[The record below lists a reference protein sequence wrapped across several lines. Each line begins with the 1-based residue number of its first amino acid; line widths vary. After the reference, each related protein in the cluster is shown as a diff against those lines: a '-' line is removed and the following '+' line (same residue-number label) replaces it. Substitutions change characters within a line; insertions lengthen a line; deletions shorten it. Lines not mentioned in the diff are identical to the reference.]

1 MKKMICMILSL
12 SMLFAACVAHADVL
26 TEWGIP
32 KEIAQRVSV
41 EQPISWDGTINQVRE
56 LLKEN
61 DPQAKDSG
69 WIASFDEVYYDG
81 VSAYVLYTIREIGA
95 TESIGT
101 LEEDGKYW
109 LDGEDEHYVS
119 NRGVG
124 WHEDC
129 LVINGQKVI
138 MPVTDEAYYGSEEPG
153 VVKHYMKIRLDQA
166 KRALPKDDPDALA
179 LPIPYGQVKT
189 LGLPIGDD
197 MPLNRS
203 DMHFEEMEAYKAANQ
218 IEDSGYLFANLNTP
232 EIEIKTFDVNR
243 KIGNS
248 TIGSVETIVTPVRLY
263 INVTLTPDEAAVA
276 AQHEKDKA
284 IPNWE
289 NVPKDFSAGT
299 VNNEWAFAVT
309 LVDADGNEM
318 EDMCKGYA
326 TGVIG
331 VGANVAMY
339 EYNLQVNNEN
349 GHPTPELPEQL
360 YLAVVADDGTIDM
373 TTAVQVL

>member
-12 SMLFAACVAHADVL
+12 SMIFAACVAHADVL
-26 TEWGIP
+26 TDRGIP
-32 KEIAQRVSV
+32 KEVAASVSV
-41 EQPISWDGTINQVRE
+41 QQPVSWDGTINQVRE
-56 LLKEN
+56 LLQEEN
-61 DPQAKDSG
+61 PQSKDSG

-101 LEEDGKYW
+101 PDAEGKYW
-109 LDGEDEHYVS
+109 LDGEDEHYVN

-129 LVINGQKVI
+129 LIINGQKVD
-138 MPVTDEAYYGSEEPG
+138 MPITDEAWYGSEEPG

-166 KRALPKDDPDALA
+166 KIALPKDDPNALT

-189 LGLPIGDD
+189 LGLPVGDD
-197 MPLNRS
+197 MPLNRN
-203 DMHFEEMEAYKAANQ
+203 DIHFEEMEAYRAANQ
-218 IEDSGYLFANLNTP
+218 IDDTGYLFANLNTP
-232 EIEIKTFDVNR
+232 EIEVKSFDVNR

-263 INVTLTPDEAAVA
+263 INVILTPDEAAVA

-289 NVPKDFSAGT
+289 NVPVDFSAGT
-299 VNNEWAFAVT
+299 VNDEWAFAVT
-309 LVDADGNEM
+309 LVDADGNELK
-318 EDMCKGYA
+318 DMCRGFA
-326 TGVIG
+326 TGVMG
-331 VGANVAMY
+331 VGANVAMF
-339 EYNLQVNNEN
+339 EYNLQVSNEN
-349 GHPTPELPEQL
+349 GYAMPEMPEQL

-373 TTAVQVL
+373 TTAVQVF

>member
-12 SMLFAACVAHADVL
+12 SMIFAACVAHADVL

-32 KEIAQRVSV
+32 KEVAASVSV
-41 EQPISWDGTINQVRE
+41 QQPVSWDGTINQVRE
-56 LLKEN
+56 LLQEEN
-61 DPQAKDSG
+61 PQSKDSG

-101 LEEDGKYW
+101 PDAEGKYW
-109 LDGEDEHYVS
+109 LDGEDEHYVN

-129 LVINGQKVI
+129 LIINGQKVD
-138 MPVTDEAYYGSEEPG
+138 MPITDEAWYGSEEPG

-166 KRALPKDDPDALA
+166 KIALPKDDPNALT

-189 LGLPIGDD
+189 LGLPVGDD
-197 MPLNRS
+197 MPLNRN
-203 DMHFEEMEAYKAANQ
+203 DIHFEEMEAYRAANQ
-218 IEDSGYLFANLNTP
+218 IDDTGYLFANLNTP
-232 EIEIKTFDVNR
+232 EIEVKSFDVNR

-263 INVTLTPDEAAVA
+263 INVILTPDEAAVA

-289 NVPKDFSAGT
+289 NVPVDFSAGT
-299 VNNEWAFAVT
+299 VNDEWAFAVT
-309 LVDADGNEM
+309 LVDADGNELK
-318 EDMCKGYA
+318 DMCRGFA
-326 TGVIG
+326 TGVMG
-331 VGANVAMY
+331 VGANVAMF
-339 EYNLQVNNEN
+339 EYNLQVSNEN
-349 GHPTPELPEQL
+349 GYAMPEMPEQL

-373 TTAVQVL
+373 TTAVQVF